1 MKKGSLPLSDP
12 LWGVMSNPWWQF
24 LIDDPTLKE
33 ERRVVWQSIPQISP
47 TPVLCKTNPLE
58 SLSERR
64 MSKTRTISTTIME
77 NRHCTKLI
85 QVFKPMMV
93 FNLHSIAQ
101 ELEMGVLEHFL
112 TLNPGRGQEMK
123 MLERIKWNLR
133 KEAEMRPSFDECPTP
148 YHQLV
153 MNIIIWNSRGV
164 LRPNFQ
170 THIRELVQNHE
181 PVILVVMETRLGRD
195 KAKKIT
201 DRLLFDGAIHTDTI
215 GYEGGLW
222 LLWNSDKVEVELLA
236 KTEQEIHVEVK
247 VLSSNLA
254 WLFSAIYASPKS
266 EERCIL
272 WENLTKVA
280 ELHNKAWVMAGDF
293 NELLVEED
301 KFGGRGVSISGS
313 LLFKDCL
320 DKCNLVDTGLLGTQV
335 HLDK

>member
-1 MKKGSLPLSDP
+1 MQDEPVGVIVGEENVKDSDHFYNHNGEQTLHQAHSSVQTYDGVQLALNCSRIRDGGLGTLPGTQSRKGAGNEDAREDQMES
-12 LWGVMSNPWWQF
+12 
-24 LIDDPTLKE
+24 E
-33 ERRVVWQSIPQISP
+33 EGGG
-47 TPVLCKTNPLE
+47 N
-58 SLSERR
+58 
-64 MSKTRTISTTIME
+64 
-77 NRHCTKLI
+77 
-85 QVFKPMMV
+85 
-93 FNLHSIAQ
+93 
-101 ELEMGVLEHFL
+101 
-112 TLNPGRGQEMK
+112 
-123 MLERIKWNLR
+123 
-133 KEAEMRPSFDECPTP
+133 EAVFDECPTP

-293 NELLVEED
+293 NEPLVEED
-301 KFGGRGVSISGS
+301 KFGGKGVSISGS

-320 DKCNLVDTGLLGTQV
+320 DKCNLVETRLLGT
-335 HLDK
+335 